1 MPKVTVTF
9 RAEKSK
15 VEQLDALAEAG
26 KRDRTQL
33 ISDALDN
40 YIEAQAWQLEEIHA
54 ALRDSETEDYATDAE
69 VEAVF
74 ELQQP
79 R

>member
-1 MPKVTVTF
+1 MANVTVTF
-9 RAEKSK
+9 RTERATVEK
-15 VEQLDALAEAG
+15 LDELAKAA

-40 YIEAQAWQLEEIHA
+40 YLEAQEWQLAEIQA
-54 ALRDSETEDYATDAE
+54 ALKDSEAGDYATDAE
-69 VEAVF
+69 VEAIF
-74 ELQQP
+74 NLAA